1 MISYTIPGYF
11 SINESKAI
19 KEALEGETFYNLHV
33 EYSNNPV
40 NSTVTVYARN
50 ENYNDE
56 NCDENM
62 FRDDLMWIIAVKLAD
77 KCRK

>member
-1 MISYTIPGYF
+1 MNSYTIPGYF

-40 NSTVTVYARN
+40 NSTVTIYARN
-50 ENYNDE
+50 E

-77 KCRK
+77 KYRK